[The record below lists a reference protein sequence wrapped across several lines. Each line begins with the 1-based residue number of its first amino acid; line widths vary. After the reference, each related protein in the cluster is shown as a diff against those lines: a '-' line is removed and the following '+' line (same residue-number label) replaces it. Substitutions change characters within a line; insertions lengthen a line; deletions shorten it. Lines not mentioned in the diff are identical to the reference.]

1 MGACYMLSIS
11 WILSEI
17 EDAYIK
23 VSQRELSAEET
34 LSNELVIVMK
44 FMIISLSVLFT
55 KRNLTVIFVMNSDL
69 FKCYSNLQILYI
81 KYLNILL
88 RKQK

>member
-1 MGACYMLSIS
+1 MKFFRYTIYIRIGACYMLSIS

-34 LSNELVIVMK
+34 PFN
-44 FMIISLSVLFT
+44 
-55 KRNLTVIFVMNSDL
+55 
-69 FKCYSNLQILYI
+69 
-81 KYLNILL
+81 
-88 RKQK
+88 